1 VPVVALDGMS
11 TATDGRESHAKGSV
25 RACRLGVQGR
35 AGTHGR
41 DTQGVADM
49 KFRIYQYALTVMLAT
64 YTLVHTMG
72 AKWG

>member
-1 VPVVALDGMS
+1 MPIGGPGPC
-11 TATDGRESHAKGSV
+11 TDARPRH
-25 RACRLGVQGR
+25 
-35 AGTHGR
+35 
-41 DTQGVADM
+41 QGVAEM

>member
-1 VPVVALDGMS
+1 M
-11 TATDGRESHAKGSV
+11 
-25 RACRLGVQGR
+25 CRLGAQGHAR
-35 AGTHGR
+35 THGR
-41 DTQGVADM
+41 NTKGVADM